1 MRAQDVLFSK
11 TQQRVLLAL
20 FAEDTVDGLTYAQIL
35 RKTAGGSG
43 AIHRELTQ
51 FAAAGLVLEKGG
63 PWQRVFLA
71 NKDHPVYAEIRAIA
85 KKLLGSSTQMA
96 PRKETLDA
104 LIARTLARK
113 YLWWVSPE
121 KALREQE
128 RLVAQIMKLGTLEDI
143 QVVEEELGEDY
154 FRKVLKRASP
164 GQFDERSWTYWHY
177 RLDLA
182 QAGRVPSLPR
192 RSFA

>member
-1 MRAQDVLFSK
+1 MHARDVLFSK

-20 FAEDTVDGLTYAQIL
+20 FAEDVDGLTYAQIL

-43 AIHRELTQ
+43 AIHRELAQ

-63 PWQRVFLA
+63 PWQRVFLP
-71 NKDHPVYAEIRAIA
+71 NKAHPVYAELRAIA
-85 KKLLGSSTQMA
+85 KKLLASPAQTA

-113 YLWWVSPE
+113 YLWWVRPE
-121 KALREQE
+121 AALQEQQ

-143 QVVEEELGEDY
+143 QLVERELGEDC